1 METRLSLRLKQ
12 LRKSF
17 GLSPSQV
24 IKKLKSFDLDFC
36 DQSVYKWE
44 SGKSTPSIKTLK
56 ALAKIYCCHIS
67 YLVEEEEC
75 KLVRLSPKEIFLL
88 KIFRTDFLFR
98 SIAVQIIRRFK
109 IKSYNN

>member
-44 SGKSTPSIKTLK
+44 QGNAVPKLETLRE
-56 ALAKIYCCHIS
+56 LAKIYNCNLS
-67 YLVEEEEC
+67 YLIEG
-75 KLVRLSPKEIFLL
+75 KRYKYLRLTPIEYSLL
-88 KIFRTDFLFR
+88 NTYRSDFLFR
-98 SIAVQIIRRFK
+98 SILTQIINKLNRD
-109 IKSYNN
+109 